1 MMAPYLEDTSLVTT
15 FRVVPHYRS
24 GSKPPS
30 IDAVLSRSTSGTL
43 AREMPCTPLQQ
54 ETISHYK
61 GVKDVSI
68 DVMFSTTPLTNI
80 DRINYTWQ
88 ALASHHPILRTCIY
102 ASPDGSYHQ
111 ILQKKAATIKSAGL
125 DQSDTSRGAYLTVYS
140 ANDGFLVSLHVHHA
154 LIDATSLVL
163 VQTDFILFYSGY
175 AFETNQSF
183 AAYVDYVSSQDRELA
198 MDYWTKSLLDG
209 TSSTPLYLFPL
220 LYESP
225 RRKVSVDIP
234 DELFGAMLRLTA
246 RFDVPLASL
255 LYGAWALVSAQ
266 HMHGDHEKVG
276 FVVTGRDLSFP
287 GHETVV
293 GLVDQDYPLVLP
305 VPREREILSWIR
317 DITEA
322 NLKASAH
329 AFVGYWRI
337 METTSVQQP
346 QVKVCIDL
354 QHEHQDQDVANSK
367 FPLLLNISASE
378 KLRFTMWH
386 NSSVPETHARVL
398 LDHFWAALE
407 YVVENPLSTVHKIS
421 VICPAEKSDILESG
435 KPAAEPVEG
444 LLHTLVERQATL
456 VPNANA
462 IQYEMEA
469 PITYAAL
476 NMRANRLARQLAP
489 CRGLYVPVCMHRS
502 TELVVALLAILKAGA
517 AYVTLDPD
525 APLARNSYITEDV
538 KAPFVI
544 VDETTAGTFRNEREM
559 KRLTDDAKDN
569 NGIDLITG
577 QDSSEVAYVI
587 YTSGSTGSAK
597 GVLLE
602 HRAAFNGLIAHPKAV
617 DLRRLLFHNPV
628 FSAAQRSIWAT
639 LVQGGCLCFASK
651 ENLQVNLTKTLKML
665 DINTLD
671 MTSTTASLFEVEQ
684 LPSLRRLTLGG
695 ELVSSALVNAFAHR
709 FELYSSYGLS
719 ECTQLNWRQ
728 RLSTDRS
735 ARLIGQ
741 PSDTTASYIL
751 APGSVDVS
759 PLLVPG
765 ELCLGGSQ
773 LAREYLNDP
782 DRTRKSFI
790 PNPFGPG
797 RLYRTGDL
805 AIRYPNG
812 SIELIG
818 RIDYQV
824 KINGQKVDPSEPNT
838 IIQTQSDIEKA
849 ATVPAL
855 IGKKMALIAVIV
867 ARQGSDWAELVGKL
881 QRVLL
886 AQLPS
891 YMIPSF
897 WVSRPDLPVNGNGK
911 VDLFALQS
919 IVEAMGRSGQLLPT
933 SRHGTE
939 VDDRDFTATE
949 RVLRRIWSQTLS
961 LSESNISLEDS
972 FLDLGGTSLEAI
984 QVVSQFQR
992 ENSTSLRVED
1002 VILGTS
1008 LSAVASLAHNQPV
1021 SNPLHFERFP
1031 PPFSLIRDVPS
1042 LEHFGIKGSEI
1053 EDAYPVTPFQEA
1065 VVAETLLGDTNDYIY
1080 TRAYSFRGH
1089 DLGNVKNALAALTR
1103 SEPLLR
1109 STFVPEGTSF
1119 LHVVRKDV
1127 SCSWETSDM
1136 NLDEYLRY
1144 QKVQPM
1150 FAGGP
1155 YWKVAFLPADVL
1167 VVTIHHAL
1175 FDYWCSDFL
1184 SKDISSILLGR
1195 LPIRR
1200 PPFSLFIESLQ
1211 SQDKDVSYKFWSNY
1225 LGGAITTRLQSDL
1238 GHQNTVDA
1246 DLDID
1251 LKACSSM
1258 LKVTPS
1264 ILIYA
1269 AWAIVLAEACAQDD
1283 VVFGITLSGRDA
1295 PILNVLQMS
1304 GPTLMVALLRIK
1316 VDRTASL
1323 GTYLQAVQSNFWD
1336 VTRHAHYGLRNILK
1350 AGGQSK
1356 DLFDT
1361 TANFL
1366 IKLSMAAPLGGLETL
1381 QAINRDPSNATKLE
1395 ISNNNLKRVTLTSTL
1410 AVESAQNLA
1419 NRMVDVLHAMSKTP
1433 EGAIGELHNGGYA
1446 NQQECHTPTSLA
1458 SPNPHLAHSYF
1469 DEIAA
1474 SDPMKTAL
1482 QDTSGVSMTY
1492 ATLAQR
1498 INQFASMLRHAGVG
1512 PEIIVPVML
1521 QKSINTV
1528 IALYGVMAAGG
1539 AFTTLDPE
1547 NPRERN
1553 LSIIEDVE
1561 ATLAITD
1568 QAHGSFFKG
1577 LDCDIITVED
1587 VDWDKLPMER
1597 IANFELKPD
1606 NAVYVVY
1613 TSGSTGK
1620 HKGVIIT
1627 HRALS
1632 AVIGGMI
1639 EGSLVD
1645 SSSKVL
1651 WALNYVFDGSFHA
1664 LFWTLS
1670 VGGALCL
1677 APQGVIVADM
1687 ADIIN
1692 KLGVTHLS
1700 ATPTIASLLHP
1711 DEVPSLKVLIVGG
1724 EPLTPSIPELWSQ
1737 RVSVLS
1743 GYGPSETSILVTSKL
1758 VSEKANLRN
1767 IGRAL
1772 KNVTAFVLD
1781 PDTLEPVPFG
1791 DVGELCIAGPQV
1803 ARGYLK
1809 RPQATATVFHTRSDG
1824 SRLYQTGDLARWLPD
1839 GEIELFGRKDDQIKI
1854 NGYRI
1859 ELGEIENAVLQ
1870 TDIFRKCVVV
1880 AATVLKKK
1888 QLVAFYLAK
1897 DPPVQQVN
1905 DQGNLLLSPAETP
1918 DSVATKAKLTTLTD
1932 YMKPTVW
1939 LPLADIPLMISGKA
1953 DRKLLVALAEGM
1965 DDHLMRQYLH
1975 EEERTGTIESEA
1987 ERVLQSLWSLLFGVP
2002 AETIHANS
2010 TFHALGGDSISAI
2023 NLVSICRREGYE
2035 MTVKEVLSNP
2045 TLKAQAAQLKLPI
2058 LSQQPLNSQTPD
2070 MGSAQETSFQA
2081 LETAYE
2087 HLSRLNISQDDVE
2100 DVYPCAPG
2108 QIEFLTQ
2115 GWKQD
2120 QFWQLMT
2127 VRSLPRDFDFDRWLH
2142 LTAKLSEHNPIL
2154 RTLYLCINEGDPLTA
2169 VQVVL
2174 KHPNLNVGYLSYDDD
2189 QGKQQLLDTEW
2200 DKLFEPDKPFV
2211 RYSLLTSSK
2220 DGSRDLVVKL
2230 DHASY
2235 DGSLLRVFDDQF
2247 TALNKGLP
2255 IPNHTPF
2262 KDFIRHVTNSDKQAQ
2277 LNYWTNLLQ
2286 DSRFTFPA
2294 QLSDPKLDKGERGKI
2309 VSTIGVNELAQ
2320 ACGVTAPIVFQTA
2333 YTLLLSHLS
2342 GASNDILYDNL
2353 ITGRNVAMDNPQLIN
2368 GNCANFLPF
2377 RSQLSPTIKIKD
2389 LLLQTQSIFWEATE
2403 NGMVGIGEIY
2413 AALNEDRRTRAAKN
2427 MFCFQPFEPSPGG
2440 QEDPMRWVVMKLS
2453 KVKMNFNYAVM
2464 LEVSKDGPSSYKFH
2478 LQYDSKALSEEQG
2491 KRAAELYVQLLERL
2505 VVSPDLELQHL
2516 DLF

>member
-1 MMAPYLEDTSLVTT
+1 MAPYLDDTSLVTAS
-15 FRVVPHYRS
+15 RVVRHSRS
-24 GSKPPS
+24 GLKPPS
-30 IDAVLSRSTSGTL
+30 INAVLSRCTSGTL
-43 AREMPCTPLQQ
+43 AREMPCTPQQQ
-54 ETISHYK
+54 ETISQYM
-61 GVKDVSI
+61 GLKDASI
-68 DVMFSTTPLTNI
+68 DVMFSTTPLVDM
-80 DRINYTWQ
+80 DRIKYTWQ

-102 ASPDGSYHQ
+102 AMPDGSYRQ
-111 ILQKKAATIKSAGL
+111 ILQKKAATIKSTGS

-140 ANDGFLVSLHVHHA
+140 ADDGFLVSLHVHHA
-154 LIDATSLVL
+154 LVDATSLVL

-183 AAYVDYVSSQDRELA
+183 AAYVDYVSSRNRGLA
-198 MDYWTKSLLDG
+198 MDYWAKTLLDG
-209 TSSTPLYLFPL
+209 TSFTPLYLFPL

-225 RRKVSVDIP
+225 RRAVSVDIP

-266 HMHGDHEKVG
+266 HMHGDHENVG
-276 FVVTGRDLSFP
+276 FIVTGRDLSFP
-287 GHETVV
+287 GHETMV

-305 VPREREILSWIR
+305 VPRDREILSWIR
-317 DITEA
+317 CITEA
-322 NLKASAH
+322 NLEASAH
-329 AFVGYWRI
+329 AFVGYQQI
-337 METTSVQQP
+337 METASVQQP
-346 QVKVCIDL
+346 QVKICVDL
-354 QHEHQDQDVANSK
+354 QHEYQNQDVANSK

-378 KLRFTMWH
+378 KLRFTMWY

-398 LDHFWAALE
+398 LNHFWTAVQ
-407 YVVENPLSTVHKIS
+407 YVVENPLLPIHNID
-421 VICPAEKSDILESG
+421 VICPAEKTDILDSG
-435 KPAAEPVEG
+435 KAAAEPVEG
-444 LLHTLVERQATL
+444 LLHTLVEQQAML

-489 CRGLYVPVCMHRS
+489 CHGLYVPVCMHRS

-525 APLARNSYITEDV
+525 APLARNSYIVEDV
-538 KAPFVI
+538 KAPFVV
-544 VDETTAGTFRNEREM
+544 VDEITAGTFENEREM

-569 NGIDLITG
+569 NGLDLITN
-577 QDSSEVAYVI
+577 QHSSEIAYVI

-602 HRAAFNGLIAHPKAV
+602 HKAAFNGLLAHPKAV

-639 LVQGGCLCFASK
+639 LVQGGCLCLAGK

-665 DINTLD
+665 NINALD
-671 MTSTTASLFEVEQ
+671 MTSTTASLFDLEQ
-684 LPSLRRLTLGG
+684 LPLLRRLTLGG
-695 ELVSSALVNAFAHR
+695 EPVSSALVNAFAHR
-709 FELYSSYGLS
+709 VELHSSYGLS

-735 ARLIGQ
+735 ARLIGR

-751 APGSVDVS
+751 APGTVNLS

-797 RLYRTGDL
+797 RLFRTGDL
-805 AIRYPNG
+805 ALRYPNG
-812 SIELIG
+812 SIELVG

-838 IIQTQSDIEKA
+838 IIQTQPHIEKA

-855 IGKKMALIAVIV
+855 IGQKMALVAVIV

-886 AQLPS
+886 AQVPS

-897 WVSRPDLPVNGNGK
+897 WVSKSHLPINGNGK
-911 VDLFALQS
+911 VDLSALRS

-933 SRHGTE
+933 LRHGIE

-949 RVLRRIWSQTLS
+949 RVLRRIWSQALS
-961 LSESNISLEDS
+961 LSESNIGLEDS

-1021 SNPLHFERFP
+1021 TKSLHVERFS

-1042 LEHFGIKGSEI
+1042 LERFGIKGSEI
-1053 EDAYPVTPFQEA
+1053 EDAHPVTPFQEA
-1065 VVAETLLGDTNDYIY
+1065 VVAETLLGDHTDYIY

-1089 DLGNVKNALAALTR
+1089 DLGNVKSALATLTR

-1119 LHVVRKDV
+1119 LQVVRKDV
-1127 SCSWETSDM
+1127 TSSWETSDM
-1136 NLDEYLRY
+1136 NLNKYLRY

-1175 FDYWCSDFL
+1175 FDYWCRDFL
-1184 SKDISSILLGR
+1184 SEDISSILLGR

-1200 PPFSLFIESLQ
+1200 PPFSLFIEFLQ
-1211 SQDKDVSYKFWSNY
+1211 SQDKDVSYKFWSDY
-1225 LGGAITTRLQSDL
+1225 LGGAVTTGLQSNL
-1238 GHQNTVDA
+1238 VHQNTVAA

-1251 LKACSSM
+1251 LKVCSSM
-1258 LKVTPS
+1258 LRVTPS

-1269 AWAIVLAEACAQDD
+1269 AWAIVLAEACSQDD

-1295 PILNVLQMS
+1295 PIPNVLQMS

-1336 VTRHAHYGLRNILK
+1336 VSRHAHYGLRNIIK

-1361 TANFL
+1361 TANLL
-1366 IKLSMAAPLGGLETL
+1366 IKLPMVAPLGGLETL
-1381 QAINRDPSNATKLE
+1381 QAINRDPPNATKLE
-1395 ISNNNLKRVTLTSTL
+1395 INNNNLKRVTLTSTL
-1410 AVESAQNLA
+1410 VVESAQILA

-1433 EGAIGELHNGGYA
+1433 EGAISELDNGGYA
-1446 NQQECHTPTSLA
+1446 NQQECHPPTSVA
-1458 SPNPHLAHSYF
+1458 SPDPQLAHSYF

-1474 SDPMKTAL
+1474 SDPMKLAL

-1492 ATLAQR
+1492 AMLAQR
-1498 INQFASMLRHAGVG
+1498 INQFARLLTQAGVG

-1528 IALYGVMAAGG
+1528 ITLYGIMAAGG

-1568 QAHGSFFKG
+1568 QAHRSFFTG
-1577 LDCDIITVED
+1577 LNCDLITVED
-1587 VDWDKLPMER
+1587 VDWDKLPTER
-1597 IANFELKPD
+1597 IADDGLKP
-1606 NAVYVVY
+1606 NTAVYVVY

-1620 HKGVIIT
+1620 PKGVIIT
-1627 HRALS
+1627 HAALS

-1670 VGGALCL
+1670 VGGTLCL

-1700 ATPTIASLLHP
+1700 TTPTISSLLHP
-1711 DEVPSLKVLIVGG
+1711 DVVPSLKVLIVGG

-1809 RPQATATVFHTRSDG
+1809 RPQATAAVFHTRSDG

-1859 ELGEIENAVLQ
+1859 ELGEVENAVLQ
-1870 TDIFRKCVVV
+1870 TNIFRKCVVV

-1897 DPPVQQVN
+1897 SPVPQVK
-1905 DQGNLLLSPAETP
+1905 DQGDLLLPPAEVP
-1918 DSVATKAKLTTLTD
+1918 DDVATKAKLTTLTD

-1965 DDHLMRQYLH
+1965 DDHLIRQYLH
-1975 EEERTGTIESEA
+1975 EEERTGIIESEA
-1987 ERVLQSLWSLLFGVP
+1987 ERVLQSLWSFLFGVP
-2002 AETIHANS
+2002 AYTIHANS

-2023 NLVSICRREGYE
+2023 NLVSMCRREGYE

-2045 TLKAQAAQLKLPI
+2045 TLKAQAAQLKVPI

-2070 MGSAQETSFQA
+2070 VEGAQEASFQV
-2081 LETAYE
+2081 LETTYE
-2087 HLSRLNISQDDVE
+2087 RLSRLNISQDDVE

-2115 GWKQD
+2115 GWKHD

-2127 VRSLPRDFDFDRWLH
+2127 VRSLPRDFDFGRWLY
-2142 LTAKLSEHNPIL
+2142 LTAQLSEHNPIL
-2154 RTLYLCINEGDPLTA
+2154 RTLYLCIHEGDPLTA
-2169 VQVVL
+2169 IQVVL
-2174 KHPNLNVGYLSYDDD
+2174 KHPNLNVVYLSYDDD
-2189 QGKQQLLDTEW
+2189 QGKQQLLDNEW
-2200 DKLFEPDKPFV
+2200 DRLFEPDKPFV

-2235 DGSLLRVFDDQF
+2235 DGSLLRIFDDQF

-2262 KDFIRHVTNSDKQAQ
+2262 KDFIHHVTTSDKQGQ
-2277 LNYWTNLLQ
+2277 LKYWTNFLH
-2286 DSRFTFPA
+2286 DCRFTFPT

-2320 ACGVTAPIVFQTA
+2320 ACGVTAPIVFQMA

-2342 GASNDILYDNL
+2342 GAANDILYDNL

-2377 RSQLSPTIKIKD
+2377 RSHLSPTIKIKD

-2413 AALNEDRRTRAAKN
+2413 AALHEDRRTRTAKN
-2427 MFCFQPFEPSPGG
+2427 MFCFQPFEPSPAGG

-2491 KRAAELYVQLLERL
+2491 KRAAELYIQLLERL
-2505 VVSPDLELQHL
+2505 VVSPELELQHL
-2516 DLF
+2516 NLF

>member
-1 MMAPYLEDTSLVTT
+1 MAPYLEDTSLLTSSRIV
-15 FRVVPHYRS
+15 RDSRS
-24 GSKPPS
+24 GWKPPS
-30 IDAVLSRSTSGTL
+30 IDAVLSRCTSDTL
-43 AREMPCTPLQQ
+43 SREMPCTPLQQ
-54 ETISHYK
+54 ETISDYK
-61 GVKDVSI
+61 GVTDVSI
-68 DVMFSTTPLTNI
+68 DVMFSSAPLTNM
-80 DRINYTWQ
+80 DRITYTWQ

-102 ASPDGSYHQ
+102 ATQDGSYRQ
-111 ILQKKAATIKSAGL
+111 IVQNKPAAIKFAGL
-125 DQSDTSRGAYLTVYS
+125 DGSDTSRGAYLTVFS
-140 ANDGFLVSLHVHHA
+140 ADDGFLVSLHVHHA
-154 LIDATSLVL
+154 LADTTSLVL
-163 VQTDFILFYSGY
+163 VQTDFVLFYSGY
-175 AFETNQSF
+175 SFETNQSF
-183 AAYVDYVSSQDRELA
+183 VAYVNHVSSQNQDLA
-198 MDYWTKSLLDG
+198 MEYWTKILLDG
-209 TSSTPLYLFPL
+209 ALFRPLYLFPL

-225 RRKVSVDIP
+225 HRAVSVDIP
-234 DELFGAMLRLTA
+234 NEFLGAMLRLTEK
-246 RFDVPLASL
+246 FDVPIASL

-266 HMHGDHEKVG
+266 HMNGDQESVA
-276 FVVTGRDLSFP
+276 FVVTGRDLSFS

-305 VPREREILSWIR
+305 VPRDVEILSWMR
-317 DITEA
+317 CVTEA

-329 AFVGYWRI
+329 AFVGYGRI

-346 QVKVCIDL
+346 QVKLCIDL
-354 QHEHQDQDVANSK
+354 QHELQNRDVANSN
-367 FPLLLNISASE
+367 FPIILNISASE
-378 KLRFTMWH
+378 GFKFSMWH

-398 LDHFWAALE
+398 LNHFRTALQ
-407 YVVENPLSTVHKIS
+407 YIVENPRSTLRNVS
-421 VICPAEKSDILESG
+421 VICPAEKTDILVSG
-435 KPAAEPVEG
+435 KPAAEPVDG
-444 LLHTLVERQATL
+444 LLHTLVEQQATL

-469 PITYAAL
+469 PVTYAAL

-489 CRGLYVPVCMHRS
+489 CRGLIVPVCMHRS
-502 TELVVALLAILKAGA
+502 TELVVVLLAILKASA
-517 AYVTLDPD
+517 AYVILDSD
-525 APLARNSYITEDV
+525 APLARNSYIIEDV
-538 KAPFVI
+538 KAPFVV
-544 VDETTAGTFRNEREM
+544 VDENTAGTFQNEREM
-559 KRLTDDAKDN
+559 KRLVDDAKHN
-569 NGIDLITG
+569 NGIDIVND
-577 QDSSEVAYVI
+577 QDSSDIAYVI

-602 HRAAFNGLIAHPKAV
+602 HKAAFNGLLAHPKAM

-639 LVQGGCLCFASK
+639 LVQGGCLCLASR
-651 ENLQVNLTKTLKML
+651 ENLQVNLTQTLNMME
-665 DINTLD
+665 INALD
-671 MTSTTASLFEVEQ
+671 MTSTTASLFELEQ
-684 LPSLRRLTLGG
+684 VPSLRRLTLGG
-695 ELVSSALVNAFAHR
+695 ELVNSALVHTLAHKV
-709 FELYSSYGLS
+709 ELLSSYGLS

-728 RLSTDRS
+728 RLNTDRS

-741 PSDTTASYIL
+741 PSDTTTSYIL
-751 APGSVDVS
+751 VPGTVDLS

-782 DRTRKSFI
+782 GRTRKCFI
-790 PNPFGPG
+790 PNPFGSG

-805 AIRYPNG
+805 ATRYPNG

-818 RIDYQV
+818 RIDYQT
-824 KINGQKVDPSEPNT
+824 KINGQRVDPNEPNM
-838 IIQTQSDIEKA
+838 IIQNQPDIEKA
-849 ATVPAL
+849 ATIPTF
-855 IGKKMALIAVIV
+855 IGTKMALVAVIV
-867 ARQGSDWAELVGKL
+867 ARQGSDWAELVAML

-897 WVSRPDLPVNGNGK
+897 WVSKSDLPVNRNGK
-911 VDLFALQS
+911 VDLSALQS

-933 SRHGTE
+933 SKRHGVE
-939 VDDRDFTATE
+939 VDDRDLTATE

-961 LSESNISLEDS
+961 LPESNVSPEDS

-1008 LSAVASLAHNQPV
+1008 LSAVASVAHNQPV
-1021 SNPLHFERFP
+1021 SGPLHIERFP
-1031 PPFSLIRDVPS
+1031 PPFSLFRDVPS

-1053 EDAYPVTPFQEA
+1053 EDVYPVTPFQEA
-1065 VVAETLLGDTNDYIY
+1065 VVAETLIGHTDYIY
-1080 TRAYSFRGH
+1080 TRAYSFQGH
-1089 DLGNVKNALAALTR
+1089 ELGNIKSALATLTR
-1103 SEPLLR
+1103 SEPFLR

-1119 LHVVRKDV
+1119 LQVIRKDA
-1127 SCSWETSDM
+1127 STAWETSDM
-1136 NLDEYLRY
+1136 RLDEYLRY
-1144 QKVQPM
+1144 QEVQPM
-1150 FAGGP
+1150 LAGGA
-1155 YWKVAFLPADVL
+1155 YLKVTFLPADVL

-1175 FDYWCSDFL
+1175 FDYWSSDFL
-1184 SKDISSILLGR
+1184 SHDISSISLGR

-1211 SQDKDVSYKFWSNY
+1211 SQDKDVPYKFWNNY
-1225 LGGAITTRLQSDL
+1225 LRGAVTTKLQSNL
-1238 GHQNTVDA
+1238 GRQNIVAA
-1246 DLDID
+1246 DLEID
-1251 LKACSSM
+1251 LKACSSR

-1264 ILIYA
+1264 ILIYS
-1269 AWAIVLAEACAQDD
+1269 AWAIVLAEACSQDD
-1283 VVFGITLSGRDA
+1283 IVFGITLSGRDA
-1295 PILNVLQMS
+1295 PIPNVLQMS
-1304 GPTLMVALLRIK
+1304 GPTLMVALLRIE

-1323 GTYLQAVQSNFWD
+1323 GAYLQAVQSNFWD

-1356 DLFDT
+1356 DLFNT

-1366 IKLSMAAPLGGLETL
+1366 IKLPMAAPLGGLKTL
-1381 QAINRDPSNATKLE
+1381 QAINRDPSDATKLE
-1395 ISNNNLKRVTLTSTL
+1395 INNNNLKRVTLTSTL
-1410 AVESAQNLA
+1410 GIKSAQCLVNQ
-1419 NRMVDVLHAMSKTP
+1419 VVEVLHAMSETP
-1433 EGAIGELHNGGYA
+1433 HKAIGELDNGGYTKK
-1446 NQQECHTPTSLA
+1446 QESHGPTSLA
-1458 SPNPHLAHSYF
+1458 SSNLHLGHSFF
-1469 DEIAA
+1469 DEVAA
-1474 SDPMKTAL
+1474 SNPGKVAL
-1482 QDTSGVSMTY
+1482 QDASGVSMTY
-1492 ATLAQR
+1492 AKLAQR
-1498 INQFASMLRHAGVG
+1498 VNQFASRLRHAGVG

-1528 IALYGVMAAGG
+1528 ITLYGIMAAGG

-1568 QAHGSFFKG
+1568 QAHESFFNG
-1577 LDCDIITVED
+1577 VGCDIIVVED
-1587 VDWDKLPMER
+1587 VDWDKLPTDL
-1597 IANFELKPD
+1597 IASFELQPE

-1620 HKGVIIT
+1620 PKGVIIT

-1670 VGGALCL
+1670 VGGTLCL
-1677 APQGVIVADM
+1677 APQEVIVANM
-1687 ADIIN
+1687 VDIIN
-1692 KLGVTHLS
+1692 SRGVTHLS
-1700 ATPTIASLLHP
+1700 ATPTLASLLHP
-1711 DEVPSLKVLIVGG
+1711 DEVPDLEVLIVGG
-1724 EPLTPSIPELWSQ
+1724 EPLTPNIPELWG
-1737 RVSVLS
+1737 RRLSVLS
-1743 GYGPSETSILVTSKL
+1743 GYGPSETAILVTSKL
-1758 VSEKANLRN
+1758 VSGKANLRN
-1767 IGRAL
+1767 IGRSL
-1772 KNVTAFVLD
+1772 KNVTALVLD
-1781 PDTLEPVPFG
+1781 PETLEPVPFG
-1791 DVGELCIAGPQV
+1791 EVGELCIAGPQV

-1859 ELGEIENAVLQ
+1859 ELCEIENAVLL
-1870 TDIFRKCVVV
+1870 TGLFNKCVVV

-1888 QLVAFYLAK
+1888 QLVAFYLVK
-1897 DPPVQQVN
+1897 IPVEQVKE
-1905 DQGNLLLSPAETP
+1905 QGNLLLPPAETP
-1918 DSVATKAKLTTLTD
+1918 DSVATKAKLTTLPH

-1939 LPLADIPLMISGKA
+1939 LPLADIPLMISGKT

-1965 DDHLMRQYLH
+1965 DDDMMRKYLH
-1975 EEERTGTIESEA
+1975 KEEGTDIVESEA
-1987 ERVLQSLWSLLFGVP
+1987 ERVLQSLWSSLFRVP
-2002 AETIHANS
+2002 VESINANS
-2010 TFHALGGDSISAI
+2010 TFHAFGGDSISAI
-2023 NLVSICRREGYE
+2023 NLVSICRRGGYE
-2035 MTVKEVLSNP
+2035 MTVKEILLNP
-2045 TLKAQAAQLKLPI
+2045 TLKAQAAQLKVPI
-2058 LSQQPLNSQTPD
+2058 LSQQLLNSQTPD
-2070 MGSAQETSFQA
+2070 MKGAQKMGFQA

-2087 HLSRLNISQDDVE
+2087 CLSQLTISQDDVE
-2100 DVYPCAPG
+2100 DVYPCSPG

-2127 VRSLPRDFDFDRWLH
+2127 VRSLPKDFDFDRWVH
-2142 LTAKLSEHNPIL
+2142 LTAKLTEHNPIL
-2154 RTLYLCINEGDPLTA
+2154 RTLYLCIDERDPLTA

-2174 KHPNLNVGYLSYDDD
+2174 KHSILNVAYLSYDDD
-2189 QGKQQLLDTEW
+2189 HSKQQLLDKEW

-2220 DGSRDLVVKL
+2220 DGSRDLVIKL

-2235 DGSLLRVFDDQF
+2235 DGSLLRIFDDQF
-2247 TALNKGLP
+2247 IALNNNLP

-2262 KDFIRHVTNSDKQAQ
+2262 KDFIRHVTTSDKQAQ
-2277 LNYWTNLLQ
+2277 LNYWTKLLRG
-2286 DSRFTFPA
+2286 SSFSFPP
-2294 QLSDPKLDKGERGKI
+2294 QLSDPKLDKGERGKV
-2309 VSTIGVNELAQ
+2309 VSTIGINELAQ
-2320 ACGVTAPIVFQTA
+2320 ACGVTVPIVFQTA

-2342 GASNDILYDNL
+2342 GASNDVLYDNL
-2353 ITGRNVAMDNPQLIN
+2353 ITGRNVAIDNPQLIN

-2377 RSQLSPTIKIKD
+2377 RSYLSPTIKIKD
-2389 LLLQTQSIFWEATE
+2389 LLLETQSTFWESTE

-2413 AALNEDRRTRAAKN
+2413 AALNEDRRIRAAKN
-2427 MFCFQPFEPSPGG
+2427 LFCFQPFEPSPGG
-2440 QEDPMRWVVMKLS
+2440 QEDPMRWVVMRLS

-2478 LQYDSKALSEEQG
+2478 LQYDPKALSEEEA
-2491 KRAAELYVQLLERL
+2491 KRAANLYVQLLERL
-2505 VVSPDLELQHL
+2505 VISPESELQHL
-2516 DLF
+2516 NLY